1 MIQLNSKCCCFLL
14 TNPDFLCFFSSPSA
28 QLCLPCRSIGRGF
41 YGPAF
46 LMILQLQFPW
56 PNGKAYLASS
66 LDSRQR
72 ESDWHSSHFPA
83 RSHVAGK
90 PKPGLP
96 WCRVLPA
103 MWSRYRGGSQV
114 GLNGCLAV
122 AWCKA
127 DRHFQISRL
136 TGRQTNTQ
144 NKEPFIRHK
153 IYQLF
158 FFLGRCTFSHLSR
171 NIVFSLWDQ
180 NKGKK

>member
-1 MIQLNSKCCCFLL
+1 
-14 TNPDFLCFFSSPSA
+14 
-28 QLCLPCRSIGRGF
+28 
-41 YGPAF
+41 
-46 LMILQLQFPW
+46 MILQLQFPW

-103 MWSRYRGGSQV
+103 MWSRYRGGSHA

-136 TGRQTNTQ
+136 TGKQTQRIKNLLYPIKYT
-144 NKEPFIRHK
+144 NFSSFWGTVPFHIFLEILCLVCGIKTKGRNEK
-153 IYQLF
+153 RPFCIYF
-158 FFLGRCTFSHLSR
+158 TFGRT
-171 NIVFSLWDQ
+171 
-180 NKGKK
+180 GKQENVK